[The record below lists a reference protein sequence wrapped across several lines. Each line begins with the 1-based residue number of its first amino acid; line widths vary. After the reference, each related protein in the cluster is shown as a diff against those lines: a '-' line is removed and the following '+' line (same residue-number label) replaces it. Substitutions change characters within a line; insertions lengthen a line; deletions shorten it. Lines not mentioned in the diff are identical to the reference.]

1 MDGASSVLNGGLSVS
16 YPAGGGIAILFPF
29 NLTFTFPATSEDC
42 SETWKKRK
50 RDLLEIIYT
59 DKSDA
64 MRP

>member
-1 MDGASSVLNGGLSVS
+1 LPSFS
-16 YPAGGGIAILFPF
+16 PF

-42 SETWKKRK
+42 SEKRK

-64 MRP
+64 LSKWGQF